1 MLGAC
6 LVVQLVTG
14 LVMARAYCVSTD
26 LAFASVDAINR
37 EVWFGWFFRFLHANG
52 ASAFF
57 ICLYAHMMRGLYY
70 NGYRSYEV

>member
-14 LVMARAYCVSTD
+14 LVMARAYCVSTE

-37 EVWFGWFFRFLHANG
+37 EVWFG
-52 ASAFF
+52 
-57 ICLYAHMMRGLYY
+57 
-70 NGYRSYEV
+70 